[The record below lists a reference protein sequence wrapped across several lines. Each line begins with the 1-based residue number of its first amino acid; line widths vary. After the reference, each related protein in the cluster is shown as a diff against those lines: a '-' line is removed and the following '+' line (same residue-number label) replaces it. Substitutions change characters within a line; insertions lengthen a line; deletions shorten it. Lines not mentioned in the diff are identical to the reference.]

1 MATKTRNRPGKG
13 RFSPTWAARQ
23 DHTKRIRDAQSL
35 INQGKEPQAEQL
47 LRRVLSA
54 HPGSAESLFLLGVI
68 QSRKGQPGKAIELTL
83 KSVALDPSNP
93 DAFSNLGCY
102 YREAGNKQLAHG
114 FWMKA
119 LELNPQHLGC
129 LNNLGLLYMDAGKFD
144 KAEEFI
150 QKALEADPSSLA
162 SLANLGTLF
171 TRQKR
176 IEEAHRVFEKILARE
191 PGNASAHHFFN
202 AFGAEGAETAPKG
215 YVVNL
220 FDGYA
225 EKFDEHLVGGL
236 RYHAPQGLREAVG
249 RVLGPN
255 PPKLKVLDLGCGTG
269 LCGVQ
274 FQNLAGHL
282 TGVDLSPAMLAKA
295 RERKI
300 YDKLYNSDLTQA
312 LTRHQGD
319 LDLAVSADV
328 LIYVGGLEKVFEA
341 CAAALR
347 EGGLFAFTTEAFQG
361 EGFFLRHSGRFAHSD
376 GYIMGLAGKNGF
388 TLVLR
393 EEIVL
398 RMELG
403 KPLSGY
409 AYVLCKGAMAP
420 QAESRPADSGPA
432 GIEEIYEEAFLH
444 HQAGHAGKA
453 EALYRRILQHDP
465 GHVSAL
471 HSLGVLARETGHHE
485 AAAELIQAAIQRRP
499 GVPAYHT
506 NLGLAYYGLGKMEE
520 AVAAMGRALMLNPMS
535 WENHTNLANLL
546 KLQGKPDQAEAYLR
560 KAVRLHPACAE
571 AHNNLAVVLF
581 EQGKGEEAEAHYKRA
596 VELDPE
602 YADGA
607 GNYARFLR
615 KQERFGDAA
624 AQYKRLVKLRPGD
637 EEARRR
643 LEECE
648 ARAAQGEN

>member
-1 MATKTRNRPGKG
+1 M
-13 RFSPTWAARQ
+13 
-23 DHTKRIRDAQSL
+23 L
-35 INQGKEPQAEQL
+35 INQGKEAQAEPI

-54 HPGSAESLFLLGVI
+54 DPGGAEPLLLLGVI
-68 QSRKGQPGKAIELTL
+68 HGHRKQFGKAITLTG
-83 KSVALDPSNP
+83 KSIALDPSNP
-93 DAFSNLGCY
+93 AAFFNMGCH
-102 YREAGNKQLAHG
+102 YRDAGNKQLAHG

-129 LNNLGLLYMDAGKFD
+129 LNNLCLLYMDAGKFD

-150 QKALEADPSSLA
+150 QKALAADPSSLA

-176 IEEAHRVFEKILARE
+176 IEEARRVFEKILAKE

-202 AFGAEGAETAPKG
+202 AFGADGAETAPKG
-215 YVVNL
+215 YVAGL

-225 EKFDEHLVGGL
+225 EKFDKHLVEGL
-236 RYHAPQGLREAVG
+236 RYRAPQGLREAVG
-249 RVLGPN
+249 RVLGGN
-255 PPKLKVLDLGCGTG
+255 PPKLKVIDLGCGTG
-269 LCGVQ
+269 LSGAQ
-274 FQNLAGHL
+274 FRDLAGHL
-282 TGVDLSPAMLAKA
+282 AGVDLSPGMLAKA
-295 RERKI
+295 RERKV
-300 YDKLYNSDLTQA
+300 YDKLHKSDLTQA
-312 LTRHQGD
+312 LTRYEGE

-347 EGGLFAFTTEAFQG
+347 AGGLFAFTTEDIPG
-361 EGFFLRHSGRFAHSD
+361 EGFILRHTGRFAHSD
-376 GYIMGLAGKNGF
+376 SYIMGLAGKNGF

-393 EEIVL
+393 DEIIL
-398 RMELG
+398 RMESG
-403 KPLSGY
+403 KPLSGH
-409 AYVLCKGAMAP
+409 AYVLCKGEMAP

-432 GIEEIYEEAFLH
+432 GIEEIYQEAFLH
-444 HQAGHAGKA
+444 HQAGHAEKA
-453 EALYRRILQHDP
+453 EALYRQVLQRDP
-465 GHVSAL
+465 GHASAL

-499 GVPAYHT
+499 GVPAFHT
-506 NLGLAYYGLGKMEE
+506 NLGLAYYGLGKMED
-520 AVAAMGRALMLNPMS
+520 AVAAMGRALRLNPSS
-535 WENHTNLANLL
+535 WESHTNLANLL
-546 KLQGKPDQAEAYLR
+546 KLQGKPGEAAKYLLL
-560 KAVRLHPACAE
+560 AVRLHPACAQ
-571 AHNNLAVVLF
+571 AHNNLAVVLC
-581 EQGKGEEAEAHYKRA
+581 EQGKVEEAETHYKRA

-615 KQERFGDAA
+615 KQERFEEAA

-637 EEARRR
+637 AEARRR

-648 ARAAQGEN
+648 AQAAQP